1 MFITEEITAHVA
13 AGEAYSDHAVLYRMN
28 AQSGEIERA
37 LVKAGIPYKIV
48 GGLRFYERKEIKDL
62 IAYLSVLNNP
72 SDTVRLTRIIN
83 EPKRGIGDA
92 TVAAVLELSAQV
104 GVHPLKIM
112 SEADQYQRLQRRAAP
127 LRSFADMMQGLMEK
141 ALEEPL
147 EILLDA
153 VLDDTGYLSMLQ
165 LQGFEGQTESKI
177 SMSCAPPLLNSS
189 RSHRRALSQIF

>member
-1 MFITEEITAHVA
+1 
-13 AGEAYSDHAVLYRMN
+13 MN

-127 LRSFADMMQGLMEK
+127 
-141 ALEEPL
+141 
-147 EILLDA
+147 
-153 VLDDTGYLSMLQ
+153 
-165 LQGFEGQTESKI
+165 
-177 SMSCAPPLLNSS
+177 
-189 RSHRRALSQIF
+189 